1 MRTQAMADRP
11 GKISA
16 DKVSVV
22 GSPLRLAIVS
32 SLSLRP
38 ATAAEVAE
46 DLEQPVQKVRYHLR
60 WLRDRSLVDV
70 KKKVRRRGTI
80 ENVYSVD
87 PRKHLIGRGELE
99 GVSDRR
105 ADLAHARLLRLMFRE
120 AMDAARAGTYGDKPE
135 HALLRVLLPL
145 DEEGWEEALAIH
157 DRVTEEVL
165 TVREESQARLEA
177 GEGQEE
183 AILTRVV
190 SLFFESRSQQ
200 QA

>member
-1 MRTQAMADRP
+1 MADRP

-22 GSPLRLAIVS
+22 GNPSRLAIVS
-32 SLSLRP
+32 SLSLQP
-38 ATAAEVAE
+38 ATAAEVAR
-46 DLEQPVQKVRYHLR
+46 DLDQPVERVRYHLR
-60 WLRDRSLVDV
+60 WLRDRDLVEI
-70 KKKVRRRGTI
+70 KEKVQRRGTI

-99 GVSDRR
+99 GVSDHR

-135 HALLRVLLPL
+135 HALLRVLIPL
-145 DEEGWEEALAIH
+145 DEEGWEEALTIH
-157 DRVTEEVL
+157 DRVTKEVL
-165 TVREESQARLEA
+165 TVREQSQARLEA
-177 GEGQEE
+177 GEEEE

-190 SLFFESRSQQ
+190 ALFFESRNQQ
-200 QA
+200 S